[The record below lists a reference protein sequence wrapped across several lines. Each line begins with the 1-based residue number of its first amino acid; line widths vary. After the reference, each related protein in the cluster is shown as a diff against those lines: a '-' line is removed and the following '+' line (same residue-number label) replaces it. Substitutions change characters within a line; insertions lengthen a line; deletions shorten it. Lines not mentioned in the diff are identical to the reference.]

1 MTQKERT
8 DMDNQTVYMTV
19 PKQYTMSLQ
28 AASQWSGIGIN
39 RLRDIVKEE
48 RCPFLLTVG
57 RTKLVHILKF
67 KQWLDERWAV

>member
-1 MTQKERT
+1 
-8 DMDNQTVYMTV
+8 MDNQTVYMTV

-57 RTKLVHILKF
+57 RT
-67 KQWLDERWAV
+67 